1 MHLSSPCESV
11 AMTFFGVRHELR
23 MWHDCGVTRSG
34 DGAILANSRQRE
46 SSLHS
51 KFPWQ
56 KKWCDI
62 FDALGR
68 KQQAGENSEFE
79 SPHRLFGHGG
89 ARNRALVGGLDNPKL
104 RTAPGYPAM
113 KLAGGSLPKDKTLD
127 HSAPIPTAS
136 QPQPRAV
143 TFHGVHSVW
152 ALVRWSPP
160 LLHN

>member
-1 MHLSSPCESV
+1 LVFATNCVCGMIVGLRDLGMGPFWRIV
-11 AMTFFGVRHELR
+11 AAGEQLTFQIPME
-23 MWHDCGVTRSG
+23 
-34 DGAILANSRQRE
+34 
-46 SSLHS
+46 
-51 KFPWQ
+51 
-56 KKWCDI
+56 KKWYDI

-104 RTAPGYPAM
+104 RTAPGYPAK

-127 HSAPIPTAS
+127 HSDPTPTAS

-152 ALVRWSPP
+152 ALVRWPP
-160 LLHN
+160 PCFITSMIAQLTYYCVGSMK

>member
-1 MHLSSPCESV
+1 MVFATNCV
-11 AMTFFGVRHELR
+11 CGMIVGLR
-23 MWHDCGVTRSG
+23 DLGMGPFWRIVGSGRAAYIPNSHGKKSGVTS
-34 DGAILANSRQRE
+34 
-46 SSLHS
+46 
-51 KFPWQ
+51 
-56 KKWCDI
+56 

-104 RTAPGYPAM
+104 RTAPGYPAK